1 MSSASSAA
9 RSKAIRDLCETIA
22 QLLKHGY
29 LPPHLRAILTVFY
42 DCRVENATGVLYIV
56 ATPIGNLE
64 DITLRALKV
73 LRECDLVIAE
83 DTRRSRQLLKHY
95 GIEKPFERSL
105 YRGVERERV
114 EYFIQKLKAGAK
126 IALISDA
133 GTPLISD
140 PGYELVRSAIA
151 EHIPVVSIPGPTA
164 LIAALVVSGF
174 STERFVF
181 EGVPPKRAKAKREFF
196 ERLAQEPRTIVLY
209 ESPHRVL
216 DTLEV
221 MSEVFPERQLALCR
235 ELTKVHEETLRGTAK
250 EILQELK
257 ARPAIKGEIT
267 IVIESL
273 ESEKPL
279 ECVESE
285 SEDTELSIAEHV
297 QKLIAQGLTKKEAI
311 KRVAQLRGMPKREV
325 YERLLMSQAEP

>member
-1 MSSASSAA
+1 M
-9 RSKAIRDLCETIA
+9 
-22 QLLKHGY
+22 
-29 LPPHLRAILTVFY
+29 LTVFY
-42 DCRVENATGVLYIV
+42 DCRVGNARPNPRGPLPDAGRGESPPPLVGEGPGERSSGTLFLV

-64 DITLRALKV
+64 DITLRAIKV
-73 LRECDLVIAE
+73 LRECDVVIAE
-83 DTRRSRQLLKHY
+83 DTRRSRQLLAHY

-114 EYFIQKLKAGAK
+114 AYFIQKLKAGAK

-140 PGYELVRSAIA
+140 PGYELVRRAIA
-151 EHIPVVSIPGPTA
+151 EKISVIPIPGPTA
-164 LIAALVVSGF
+164 LIAALVISGF

-181 EGVPPKRAKAKREFF
+181 EGVPPKKQKAKREFF
-196 ERLAQEPRTIVLY
+196 ARLAQEPRTVVLY

-216 DTLEV
+216 DTLKV

-250 EILQELK
+250 EILQQLT

-267 IVIESL
+267 IVIAPK
-273 ESEKPL
+273 ESE
-279 ECVESE
+279 ESRE
-285 SEDTELSIAEHV
+285 PVGSKKTELSVVEHV
-297 QKLIAQGLTKKEAI
+297 QQLIAQGLTKKEAI
-311 KRVAQLRGMPKREV
+311 KRVAQLRGMPKSEV
-325 YERLLMSQAEP
+325 YKHLIQQEEVAQRIKLF